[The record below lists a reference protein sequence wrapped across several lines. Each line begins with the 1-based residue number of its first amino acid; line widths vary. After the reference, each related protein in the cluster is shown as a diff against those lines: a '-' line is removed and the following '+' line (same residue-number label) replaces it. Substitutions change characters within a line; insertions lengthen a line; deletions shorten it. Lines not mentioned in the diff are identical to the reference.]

1 MRCCVI
7 GGSGFIGHHLVQ
19 ILADQGKALTVIGRN
34 RLPSRA
40 LPSGV
45 RYVAGD
51 YGDHY
56 FLRGVLNDVDEII
69 DLAYAS
75 VPKTSFEDPIKDISN
90 NLPSSV
96 NLFEVASSLSIKKL
110 VIVSSGG
117 TVYGKAVKLPI
128 SEYHPTEPIS
138 PYGITKLA
146 VEKYARMYHVL
157 KGLPVLCVRP
167 ANAYGEGQKPFA
179 GQGFVATAIAS
190 ALEGREINIFGEQ
203 GVIRDLIYVKDVAS
217 GIAAALNHC
226 PVGECYNIGSG
237 IGRSNQEIIEMLA
250 PIAKS
255 RGIVLTVNILP
266 SRQYDV
272 PANVLDSSKLQ
283 NETGWF
289 SKTSLMA
296 GLELTWKYFEEYYD
310 NSQTNRWLG

>member
-1 MRCCVI
+1 MHCCVT
-7 GGSGFIGHHLVQ
+7 GGSGFIGHHLVR
-19 ILADQGKALTVIGRN
+19 ILDGQGKTLTVIGRN
-34 RLPSRA
+34 RLPSRT

-45 RYVAGD
+45 RYIAGD

-75 VPKTSFEDPIKDISN
+75 VPKTSFEDPVKDILN
-90 NLPSSV
+90 NLPPSV
-96 NLFEVASSLSIKKL
+96 NLFEVASSLPIKKI

-117 TVYGKAVKLPI
+117 TVYGRAVDLPI
-128 SEYHPTEPIS
+128 SEDHPTDPIS

-146 VEKYARMYHVL
+146 VEKYARMYHAL
-157 KGLPVLCVRP
+157 KGLPVVCVRP
-167 ANAYGEGQKPFA
+167 ANAFGEGQKPFI

-203 GVIRDLIYVKDVAS
+203 GTIRDLVYVKDVAA

-226 PVGECYNIGSG
+226 PPGECYNIGSG
-237 IGRSNQEIIEMLA
+237 IGRNNLEILEMLA
-250 PIAKS
+250 AIAKS
-255 RGIVLTVNILP
+255 RDIVLRVKVLP
-266 SRQYDV
+266 SRLYDV

-283 NETGWF
+283 NKTGWF
-289 SKTSLMA
+289 PKVSLMK
-296 GLELTWKYFEEYYD
+296 GLELTWKYFEEHY
-310 NSQTNRWLG
+310 NQ

>member
-1 MRCCVI
+1 MHCCVI
-7 GGSGFIGHHLVQ
+7 GGSGFIGHHLVR
-19 ILADQGKALTVIGRN
+19 ILDGQGKTLTVIGRN
-34 RLPSRA
+34 RLPSRT

-45 RYVAGD
+45 RYIAGD

-75 VPKTSFEDPIKDISN
+75 VPKTSFEDPVKDILN
-90 NLPSSV
+90 NLPPSV
-96 NLFEVASSLSIKKL
+96 NLFEVASSLQIKKI

-117 TVYGKAVKLPI
+117 TIYGRAVDLPI
-128 SEYHPTEPIS
+128 SEDHPTNPIS

-146 VEKYARMYHVL
+146 VEKYARMYHAL
-157 KGLPVLCVRP
+157 KGLPVVCVRP
-167 ANAYGEGQKPFA
+167 ANAFGEGQKPFI

-203 GVIRDLIYVKDVAS
+203 GTIRDLVYVKDVAD

-226 PVGECYNIGSG
+226 PPGECYNIGSG
-237 IGRSNQEIIEMLA
+237 IGRSNREILEMLST
-250 PIAKS
+250 IAKS
-255 RGIVLTVNILP
+255 RDIVLRVKVLP
-266 SRQYDV
+266 SRLYDV

-289 SKTSLMA
+289 PKVSLMQ
-296 GLELTWKYFEEYYD
+296 GLELTWTYFEEHY
-310 NSQTNRWLG
+310 NQ

>member
-1 MRCCVI
+1 MYCCVI

-19 ILADQGKALTVIGRN
+19 ILASQGKDLIVIGRN
-34 RLPSRA
+34 RLPSRT
-40 LPSGV
+40 LPFGV
-45 RYVAGD
+45 RYIAGD
-51 YGDHY
+51 YGDQS
-56 FLRGVLNDVDEII
+56 FLRGALNDVDEIV
-69 DLAYAS
+69 DLAYTS
-75 VPKTSFEDPIKDISN
+75 VPKTSFEDPIKDILN

-128 SEYHPTEPIS
+128 SEDQPTEPIS

-157 KGLPVLCVRP
+157 KSLPILCVRP

-203 GVIRDLIYVKDVAS
+203 GVVRDLIYVKDVAS

-226 PVGECYNIGSG
+226 QVGECYNIGSG

-250 PIAKS
+250 IIAKS
-255 RGIVLTVNILP
+255 RGIVLTVKVLP
-266 SRQYDV
+266 SRLYDV

-296 GLELTWKYFEEYYD
+296 GLELTWKYFEEHY
-310 NSQTNRWLG
+310 NQ